1 MQNISQPFIA
11 KGQKWSTGN
20 WQLELRGDEFADITF
35 SGISI
40 LRSVR
45 AVVRD
50 HDWNTPQLI
59 VDATEVTEAGINLK
73 VHSLGFRSSLQGE
86 IDLSANANSLE
97 ISLALVANEDFQS
110 NRTGLVV
117 LHSPAD
123 AGKVLDVTH
132 SSGDYQRLKF
142 PEKIS
147 PSQPVLDIAKLAWNS
162 MGVNVELQF
171 EGDVFEM
178 EDQRNWSDA
187 SYKTYSRPLSEP
199 FPYLIGK
206 EEVVRQ
212 KLIINASVLTK
223 PDNPQTEK
231 SIRLEEMGMFPK
243 MQTQASTS
251 PDVNKGSGIPEN
263 YNPATKTILVELDL
277 ETPNWRAALRR
288 AATNNS
294 ELDVRV
300 ILKDY
305 AKLHT
310 LIVELEKLQF
320 IGILRIGAFDSD
332 SHVTPAK
339 LSKLL
344 KFSLN
349 NSSSAI
355 LRAAKVIVG
364 ARSHFT
370 ELNREHT
377 RILTEESK
385 PIIDEVTFATTP
397 LFHSTDLAQLIE
409 SVSMQRLIVTQAL
422 ELADGKPVHVGPITL
437 RPRFNNVATS
447 KSAGPE
453 LPDLSKG
460 YGAEYFGSYD
470 IRQECR
476 ELAAWMVASTASLA
490 RNGVASLTW
499 FEQWGSRGLADA
511 NGNDY
516 PTGDA
521 FRALVALEGMPMYS
535 GNSVDGKIWAIA
547 AHDGAKGKLLVSNLY
562 DSQQEVQVEVVG
574 KKLNLLIDAYGWSEI
589 NLD

>member
-1 MQNISQPFIA
+1 MQNISEPFIA
-11 KGQKWSTGN
+11 KGQKWSSGN
-20 WQLELRGDEFADITF
+20 WTLDLRGDEFADITF

-59 VDATEVTEAGINLK
+59 VDSTQQSEKGINLK
-73 VHSLGFRSSLQGE
+73 VHSQGFDTSLRGE
-86 IDLSANANSLE
+86 IDFNVSGNSVVMTMN
-97 ISLALVANEDFQS
+97 LVAQKEFQS

-147 PSQPVLDIAKLAWNS
+147 PSQPVMDITKLNWNS
-162 MGVNVELQF
+162 EGVDVELAF

-199 FPYLIGK
+199 FPYLIAK
-206 EEVVRQ
+206 EEIVSQ
-212 KLIINASVLTK
+212 KLTISVSVNKEVQNRKT
-223 PDNPQTEK
+223 D
-231 SIRLEEMGMFPK
+231 SVIRLEAMGRFPK

-251 PDVNKGSGIPEN
+251 PDVNRGSGIPEN

-288 AATNNS
+288 AATNS
-294 ELDVRV
+294 SKLDVRV

-320 IGILRIGAFDSD
+320 IEILRIGAFDSD

-355 LRAAKVIVG
+355 LRTAKVVAG

-370 ELNREHT
+370 ELNREHS
-377 RILTEESK
+377 RIFTAESN

-409 SVSMQRLIVTQAL
+409 SVDIQRLIVTQAL
-422 ELADGKPVHVGPITL
+422 ELANGKPVHIGPITL

-453 LPDLSKG
+453 LQDLSKG

-476 ELAAWMVASTASLA
+476 ELGAWMVASTASLA
-490 RNGVASLTW
+490 RKGVASLTW
-499 FEQWGSRGLADA
+499 FEQWGSRGLADTD
-511 NGNDY
+511 GMDY
-516 PTGDA
+516 PAGTA
-521 FRALVALEGMPMYS
+521 FRTLVALEGMPMYS

-547 AHDGAKGKLLVSNLY
+547 AHDGTKGKLLVSNLY
-562 DSQQEVQVEVVG
+562 DSQQEVQVDVMD
-574 KKLNLLIDAYGWSEI
+574 KKLNLLIDAYSWLEI